1 MCHNQFFE
9 IRPASVHFIAHFDSN
24 HDHFNRLIIITIMS
38 KNDKFM
44 FYCVILKSQLVSD
57 LNRELPAFTVSLTGF
72 VNLLDLLL

>member
-24 HDHFNRLIIITIMS
+24 HDHFNKLIII